1 MYITGRLVDALGARA
16 HYIHA
21 PMIVTDA
28 AVLDGLMR
36 DPYIRK
42 TLTIARR
49 VNIMLVG
56 IGAINENLRQY
67 RAGYLDDADL
77 EYIRERGAVG
87 EVIGTYFS
95 RLRW

>member
-1 MYITGRLVDALGARA
+1 VADALGARA

-49 VNIMLVG
+49 VNNMLVG
-56 IGAINENLRQY
+56 IGAINENLGQY
-67 RAGYLDDADL
+67 RAEYLDDADL

-95 RLRW
+95 RLRR